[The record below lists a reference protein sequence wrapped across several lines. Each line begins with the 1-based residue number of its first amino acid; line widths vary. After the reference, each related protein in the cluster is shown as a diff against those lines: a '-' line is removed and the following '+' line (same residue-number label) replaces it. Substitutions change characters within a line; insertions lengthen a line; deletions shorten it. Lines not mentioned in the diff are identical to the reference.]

1 MSAAYLALPPPP
13 RRGGQGGGLHLAGVG
28 VELLTAT
35 VVERVPGWAGQ
46 VRDIQPLEGGITN
59 RNYRVVV
66 GDGVFVLR
74 IPAQTTAL
82 LGVDRRVEYVV
93 SRLVAAAGVGPDVV
107 AFLEPEGALVT
118 SFVAGKPVSDEAV
131 HDPLML
137 QRIAHSLR
145 RVHQAGVVDAN
156 FSPFR
161 VVEAYATTATRH
173 GGRLPPAFERAQPI
187 AAAIEQALP
196 HEALVLCHNDLLN
209 ANFIDDGSTIRI
221 VDWEYAGMGDRF
233 FDFGNFAVNHQLS
246 EIDEARFLAAYFGR
260 ATLAQQAR
268 LRLMRIMSD
277 FREAMWGV
285 VQTAI
290 SELDV
295 DFVAY
300 ADRHFERLLGAA
312 SDARFDDWLR
322 QATL

>member
-1 MSAAYLALPPPP
+1 MGIELISAS
-13 RRGGQGGGLHLAGVG
+13 VI
-28 VELLTAT
+28 
-35 VVERVPGWAGQ
+35 ERVPGWAGQ
-46 VRDIQPLEGGITN
+46 VQSIEPLEGGITN
-59 RNYRVVV
+59 RNYRVQV
-66 GDGVFVLR
+66 GDGVFVVR
-74 IPAQTTAL
+74 IPAQTGAL
-82 LGVDRRVEYVV
+82 LGIDRHAEHAV
-93 SRLVAAAGVGPDVV
+93 SRLAAAAGVGPEVI
-107 AFLEPEGALVT
+107 AFIEPEGALVT
-118 SFVAGKPVSDEAV
+118 QFVAGKPVSDEAV

-145 RVHQAGVVDAN
+145 RIHQAGSVDAT
-156 FSPFR
+156 FSAFR
-161 VVEAYATTATRH
+161 VVEAYATTASRH

-196 HEALVLCHNDLLN
+196 DEAPVLCHNDLLN
-209 ANFIDDGSTIRI
+209 ANFIDDGATIRI

-260 ATLAQQAR
+260 ATPAQQAR

-312 SDARFDDWLR
+312 TDPRFNDWLR
-322 QATL
+322 QAAL